1 MRELLVLVLLAVV
14 GLTGCTGVDAPCL
27 PWDDGCA
34 TAAHFAEA
42 QLGAQEWNAVA
53 VREIACEDA
62 AGNRGAFVPDQ
73 CWAVTLRDA
82 DAVSTEAVVL
92 LTTQGDLI
100 LMGQRLMLP

>member
-1 MRELLVLVLLAVV
+1 MRHLLVLLTVV
-14 GLTGCTGVDAPCL
+14 SLTGCTGVDAPCL

-34 TAAHFAEA
+34 TAALFAEA
-42 QLGAQEWNAVA
+42 QLGDHEWDAVG

-62 AGNRGAFVPDQ
+62 AGDRGAFEPDQ

-82 DAVSTEAVVL
+82 DSASIEAVVL

-100 LMGQRLMLP
+100 LMSQRIMPP